1 MPSFKS
7 CSVVCF
13 NADKIAALRNQLPP
27 AGELRASAR
36 RCKALGHPA
45 RLAILHVLSIED
57 CCVCDVAEVLG
68 KPVSTVS
75 QHLRLLFSEGLL
87 DHRQEGK
94 LVIYRLTGEGRAAV
108 QHYSPQPAATTMQAD
123 SRQ

>member
-1 MPSFKS
+1 LEALRS

-13 NADKIAALRNQLPP
+13 NADKIATLKKKLPP
-27 AGELRASAR
+27 AGELRVTAR
-36 RCKALGHPA
+36 RWKVLGHPA

-87 DHRQEGK
+87 DHHQEGK
-94 LVIYRLTGEGRAAV
+94 LVIYRLTDHGRTVV
-108 QHYSPQPAATTMQAD
+108 QQFNSSVNVTAQAT
-123 SRQ
+123 SGH